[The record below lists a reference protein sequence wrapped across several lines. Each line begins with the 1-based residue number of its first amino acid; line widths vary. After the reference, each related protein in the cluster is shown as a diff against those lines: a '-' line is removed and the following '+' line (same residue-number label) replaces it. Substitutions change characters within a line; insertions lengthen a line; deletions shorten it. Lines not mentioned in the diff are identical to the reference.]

1 MRKLKNNFFV
11 QFNIKYIIK
20 ILEISNYWY
29 IENIFFQK
37 KYIIKKKIIENQKKN
52 QKLISLG
59 KIFLRKWIYNYR
71 ND

>member
-52 QKLISLG
+52 QKLISLE